1 MAGGVIVLVAAVL
14 GVLAYPA
21 WSAARGGDARWVVDS
36 GATTVLDYDD
46 ERILALDGE
55 QLLVLDR
62 ETDAGSSAG
71 RVDWRHRVALVPG
84 GVVASADGRLTLTG
98 SDGRVMWEKQPEFD
112 LVAVE
117 AGLAVA
123 ALSPA
128 QNAGP
133 STLTAFALE
142 DGAPVWTMPEVARV
156 GTLRLGTD
164 PVRPAGCGPPRSSR

>member
-1 MAGGVIVLVAAVL
+1 
-14 GVLAYPA
+14 
-21 WSAARGGDARWVVDS
+21 
-36 GATTVLDYDD
+36 
-46 ERILALDGE
+46 
-55 QLLVLDR
+55 
-62 ETDAGSSAG
+62 
-71 RVDWRHRVALVPG
+71 
-84 GVVASADGRLTLTG
+84 
-98 SDGRVMWEKQPEFD
+98 MWEKQPEFD

-164 PVRPAGCGPPRSSR
+164 PVRPPGWLRTTALLPVIRVGGYPSDTAAEPATWSLVSAATGEVTAELVQGGAAGMPVGVGEVALRSQCRPARTSRSSTGPRCGGRASRRSASAPWCGWWTRNGRC